1 MPYYIVPFEDGYR
14 VMSKS
19 GAFFSQKPLPL
30 TVAKRQQRA
39 LYAKEKNGDMYEG
52 GSYTYMRHNGQPHFI
67 MKGEG
72 FFGDLFAKVKSVA
85 SNLVSSVATKALNV
99 VASATSYP
107 LRNDY
112 PPKVRAI
119 LAQYG
124 SGIVN
129 ELLLRREPIQG
140 AVETA
145 LNYISL
151 GRFAQVKKELNYDNV
166 FHLSLIATITMP
178 DQQQVRIMMEKNEV
192 INMTT
197 DIKPAGEQVEYLPI
211 PVPCCITLNEMMAR
225 TQSFYGEGY
234 FKYDAFRDNCQAFI
248 NTILTANELNT
259 PRIHAF
265 VLQDT
270 ASILK
275 GLPDYVSPFA
285 NLTTN
290 IAGLADRAI
299 QGEGAV
305 PKKNRRES
313 RMMKSYG
320 GVNLK
325 GVMVGKGFF
334 SKNALEEAMRKPPP
348 RIPRPVLPPP
358 MGVNLEGYGSFLGDV
373 WNTVGDKV
381 DKAKRE
387 WKDKGMAVLTG
398 TNYTGAW
405 NRLDD
410 EYLRTHPPTDKIDE
424 GALRHDLE
432 YSRIAKLRKKGAP
445 AAEIEQL
452 IRKSDDEF
460 LDNIKKHW
468 RTNPWAAA
476 LGFAGIKG
484 KNVAEDTVGLNKNLF
499 VGEGI
504 PSKFKAQLEK
514 AGLSPEEYL
523 RKARAAA
530 NREGY
535 DGRALEFSDNGKN
548 KLMIYDDEGKAH
560 HFGRVGYGDYI
571 IYSNMD
577 KALAEKKRNTF
588 HKSHSN
594 IKGDWMNDKFS
605 PNMLAL
611 KINW

>member
-30 TVAKRQQRA
+30 AVAKRQQRA

-197 DIKPAGEQVEYLPI
+197 DIKPAGEQVEYLPV

-325 GVMVGKGFF
+325 GVMVGKGFLG
-334 SKNALEEAMRKPPP
+334 NALNA
-348 RIPRPVLPPP
+348 I
-358 MGVNLEGYGSFLGDV
+358 GD
-373 WNTVGDKV
+373 TV

-548 KLMIYDDEGKAH
+548 KLMIYDDEGKPH

>member
-1 MPYYIVPFEDGYR
+1 MPYHIVPFEDGYR
-14 VMSKS
+14 VMSQS

-30 TVAKRQQRA
+30 TVVKRQQRA
-39 LYAKEKNGDMYEG
+39 LYAKEKKGDMYEG

-85 SNLVSSVATKALNV
+85 SNLVSGVATKALNV

-119 LAQYG
+119 LSQYG

-129 ELLLRREPIQG
+129 QLLLRREPIQG

-166 FHLSLIATITMP
+166 FHLSLIAVITMP

-197 DIKPAGEQVEYLPI
+197 DIKTDGGQVEYLPV

-248 NTILTANELNT
+248 NSILTANELNT

-299 QGEGAV
+299 QGSGAV

-313 RMMKSYG
+313 RMMKCYG
-320 GVNLK
+320 GVFLK
-325 GVMVGKGFF
+325 GMMVNVSPKPSPANIRPPPIGINREGFGMSGNGFF
-334 SKNALEEAMRKPPP
+334 SKNALEEAMKKPPP

-358 MGVNLEGYGSFLGDV
+358 MGVNLEGF
-373 WNTVGDKV
+373 
-381 DKAKRE
+381 
-387 WKDKGMAVLTG
+387 GM
-398 TNYTGAW
+398 
-405 NRLDD
+405 
-410 EYLRTHPPTDKIDE
+410 
-424 GALRHDLE
+424 
-432 YSRIAKLRKKGAP
+432 
-445 AAEIEQL
+445 
-452 IRKSDDEF
+452 
-460 LDNIKKHW
+460 
-468 RTNPWAAA
+468 
-476 LGFAGIKG
+476 
-484 KNVAEDTVGLNKNLF
+484 
-499 VGEGI
+499 
-504 PSKFKAQLEK
+504 SKFKAQLEK

-523 RKARAAA
+523 RKARATA

-560 HFGRVGYGDYI
+560 HFGRVGYGDYL

-588 HKSHSN
+588 QKSHSK
-594 IKGDWMNDKFS
+594 IKGDWRNDKFS

>member
-1 MPYYIVPFEDGYR
+1 MPYHIVPFEDGYR
-14 VMSKS
+14 VMSQS

-39 LYAKEKNGDMYEG
+39 LYAKEKKGDVYEG

-85 SNLVSSVATKALNV
+85 SNLVSSVATKALSV

-119 LAQYG
+119 LSQYG

-129 ELLLRREPIQG
+129 QLLLRREPIQG

-166 FHLSLIATITMP
+166 FHLSLIAVMTMP

-197 DIKPAGEQVEYLPI
+197 DIKVDGDKVEYLPV

-234 FKYDAFRDNCQAFI
+234 FQYDAFRDNCQAFI
-248 NTILTANELNT
+248 NTILTANNLNT
-259 PRIHAF
+259 PQIHAF

-275 GLPDYVSPFA
+275 GLPNYVSPFA

-313 RMMKSYG
+313 RMTKCYG
-320 GVNLK
+320 GVFLK
-325 GVMVGKGFF
+325 GMMVNELIKP
-334 SKNALEEAMRKPPP
+334 SPANIRPPP
-348 RIPRPVLPPP
+348 IGINR
-358 MGVNLEGYGSFLGDV
+358 EGFGMSGNGFLGDALSF
-373 WNTVGDKV
+373 VGDKV

-398 TNYTGAW
+398 TNYTGAF

-410 EYLRTHPPTDKIDE
+410 EYLRTNPPTDKIDE
-424 GALRHDLE
+424 GSLRHDLE
-432 YSRIAKLRKKGAP
+432 YSRIAKLRKEGKTSK
-445 AAEIEQL
+445 AEIDRL
-452 IRKSDDEF
+452 IRKSDNEF
-460 LDNIKKHW
+460 LANIKKHW
-468 RTNPWAAA
+468 RTNPWAGA
-476 LGFAGIKG
+476 LGYMGIKG
-484 KNVAEDTVGLNKNLF
+484 KNVAEDTVGVDKNLF

-504 PSKFKAQLEK
+504 QSKFKAQLEK

-523 RKARAAA
+523 RKARAVA

-548 KLMIYDDEGKAH
+548 KLMIYDDEGKPH
-560 HFGRVGYGDYI
+560 HFGRVGYGDYL

-588 HKSHSN
+588 QKSHSKM
-594 IKGDWMNDKFS
+594 KGDWRNDKFS